1 MQIRDVQQL
10 LAKAGL
16 YPGAIDGDAGPL
28 TMRAVAAVL
37 QAAQVAEVWPKGR
50 LLIAAGQA
58 VLAALGHEPGKIDGL
73 WGHNTRE
80 ALNDFLTTVAQG
92 RVLPIERTPVPGAAE
107 AKAAQLQWPKQSE
120 MAKFFGAAGSALATA
135 GRVLLPYPFRIAWDL
150 AAMVAGFSAHE
161 KVAPALT
168 SIFAEAVKHYGRDR
182 FDDLGLSLYGGCFN
196 NRTMR
201 GGQAKSTHAF
211 GAAVDL
217 DPERN
222 QLRWGRDRATFA
234 QSAYDDFWRIVE
246 AHGAVSLGR
255 AANMDWM
262 HFQFARL

>member
-16 YPGAIDGDAGPL
+16 YPGAIDGDAGPQ
-28 TMRAVAAVL
+28 TMRAVSAAL
-37 QAAQVAEVWPKGR
+37 QAARVAEVWPKGR

-58 VLAALGHEPGKIDGL
+58 VLASLGHEPGKIDGL

-80 ALNDFLTTVAQG
+80 ALNDFLTAAAQG
-92 RVLPIERTPVPGAAE
+92 HEILLPRVPVPGAAE
-107 AKAAQLQWPKQSE
+107 AKAAQLQWPRQAE
-120 MAKFFGAAGSALATA
+120 MVKFFGAAGSAPATA

-150 AAMVAGFSAHE
+150 AATVAGFSAHQ
-161 KVAPALT
+161 KVAPVLT
-168 SIFAEAVKHYGRDR
+168 SIFAEAVKHYGREQ

-201 GGQAKSTHAF
+201 GGQTKSTHAF

-217 DPERN
+217 DPEKN
-222 QLRWGRDRATFA
+222 QLRWGRDRAEFA
-234 QSAYDDFWRIVE
+234 RPAYDAFWNIVE